1 MPSTRHLMC
10 PPDHFT
16 VAYVINPWMEGN
28 MHDTA
33 SCVAMRQWSALH
45 AIVSQFTD
53 VALLPPVP
61 GLPDLVFTANAAVL
75 RGRTAILSSFLHPER
90 QAEEPSFRTWLA
102 QDGFEVHELP
112 RTVPF
117 EGAGDALFD
126 RALPLLWF
134 GHGVRSR
141 SDARP
146 YLEQLLGTEVQ
157 PLELARSHFYHLDT
171 CFCPLE
177 RGFLLYYPAAF
188 QGNSLQAIESI
199 VPPDQRLAVSSKD
212 AFDFACNAINIGPH
226 VILNRASNELCDWL
240 GERGFSVHQT
250 PTTEFLKAGG
260 SAKCLSLSL
269 NES

>member
-1 MPSTRHLMC
+1 MLSNRHLMC
-10 PPDHFT
+10 SPDHFT

-28 MHDTA
+28 VDDTV
-33 SCVAMRQWSALH
+33 SCVAMQQWSALH
-45 AIVSQFTD
+45 AIVSQFTE
-53 VALLPPVP
+53 VALLPPVA

-90 QAEEPSFRTWLA
+90 QAEEPRFRTWLA

-112 RTVPF
+112 RTIPF

-126 RALPLLWF
+126 RARPLLWF

-146 YLEQLLGTEVQ
+146 YLERLLGTAVQ

-177 RGFLLYYPAAF
+177 GGFLLYYPAAF
-188 QGNSLQAIESI
+188 HGDSLEAIESI
-199 VPPDQRLAVSSKD
+199 VPSDQRLAGSRQD
-212 AFDFACNAINIGPH
+212 ALDLACNAINVGPH
-226 VILNRASNELCDWL
+226 VILNRASGELQSWL
-240 GERGFSVHQT
+240 SERGFTVHET